1 MPIDANDIPLPADT
15 HLAEAAANEG
25 NLVPEA
31 LGEPLNMTKGEKLR
45 VTSLMMAINYHRET
59 IVHDPGMYQ
68 QLKMDNKML
77 SPTTA
82 HLVVAQAAIFEMY
95 LRGGYSEMVQ
105 QAVEDDAELT
115 MENEAGLAEIIRK
128 TADDVLG
135 PLPDEDAG
143 RPTERL

>member
-1 MPIDANDIPLPADT
+1 MPIDANDIPLPDDT
-15 HLAEAAANEG
+15 NLAEAAANEG

-135 PLPDEDAG
+135 PLPDEGTG
-143 RPTERL
+143 RPSERI